1 MIRAMSFGACA
12 FVCLALLAGAAAPLA
27 FAAPASSG
35 VAAPATAPA
44 TVRVPPF
51 VRQVLPNGLTLV
63 VMRRP
68 EVPLA
73 AFTVVL
79 RGGALGESPDKA
91 GLASLAAG
99 LLEKGAGSRDAFQF
113 ADAVANVGGS
123 FGAGAG
129 TETVRVS
136 GQFLAR
142 DRQLMIDLLAD
153 ALLRPRLD
161 AREFETLRSRQIEFI
176 KAAKDSD
183 PSSLLSSYGRAF
195 LFGDH
200 PYARPVGGSERSLA
214 AISHRD
220 VVDYVRANFGADRA
234 TLVFVG
240 DVDPVWIRAAV
251 LRAFGKWA
259 RAAGK
264 PAVPAVPTRLAGRRV
279 LLVDSP
285 GSSQTYFWLAN
296 VGVSRRFPERAA
308 LDVVNT
314 LYGGRFTS
322 ILNTELRIKS
332 GLSYGA
338 SSGFNRG
345 TVPGEFAI
353 QSFTVT
359 ENTGKA
365 IDLAMATLERLNR
378 DGVDAPMLDSARAY
392 VLGQYPTG
400 LETAVN
406 WANALADL
414 EFFGLDRSYI
424 ESYGPALAA
433 VDVVAARAVIDA
445 AFPKPADLAIVMI
458 GDAAQIRETARA
470 YGTVQELPLAAE
482 EFAASGR

>member
-1 MIRAMSFGACA
+1 MIRAT
-12 FVCLALLAGAAAPLA
+12 FVAVVLALFCGMAA
-27 FAAPASSG
+27 SVT
-35 VAAPATAPA
+35 VAAETPAV
-44 TVRVPPF
+44 VRVPAF
-51 VRQVLPNGLTLV
+51 ERQVLPNGLTLV

-73 AFTVVL
+73 AFTVVM
-79 RGGALGESPDKA
+79 RGGALGEAPDKA
-91 GLASLAAG
+91 GLASIAAG

-183 PSSLLSSYGRAF
+183 PSSLIANYGRAF

-200 PYARPVGGSERSLA
+200 PYARPVSGSERSLA

-220 VVDYVRANFGADRA
+220 VLDYVRANFGADRA
-234 TLVFVG
+234 TLVFAG
-240 DVDPVWIRAAV
+240 DVDPVWIRAEV
-251 LRAFGKWA
+251 QRAFGKWE
-259 RAAGK
+259 RTAGK
-264 PAVPAVPTRLAGRRV
+264 PAAPAVPARIAGRRV

-332 GLSYGA
+332 GLSYSA

-345 TVPGEFAI
+345 TVAGEFAI

-365 IDLAMATLERLNR
+365 IDLAIATLERLNR
-378 DGVDAPMLDSARAY
+378 EGVDAPMLDSARAY

-424 ESYGPALAA
+424 ESYGPALGA
-433 VDVVAARAVIDA
+433 VDVAAARAVINA
-445 AFPKPADLAIVMI
+445 AFPKAGDLAIVMI
-458 GDAAQIRETARA
+458 GDATKIREFART
-470 YGTVQELPLAAE
+470 YGTVEELPLSAE
-482 EFAASGR
+482 DFAASGR

>member
-1 MIRAMSFGACA
+1 MIRGLASSIVLAALACT
-12 FVCLALLAGAAAPLA
+12 VPLHSLAATPSSP
-27 FAAPASSG
+27 APA
-35 VAAPATAPA
+35 V
-44 TVRVPPF
+44 VRVPAF
-51 VRQVLPNGLTLV
+51 ERHVLPNGLTLL

-73 AFTVVL
+73 AFTVVM
-79 RGGALGESPDKA
+79 RGGALGEAPGKA
-91 GLASLAAG
+91 GLASLTAG

-129 TETVRVS
+129 TETVRLS

-153 ALLRPRLD
+153 ALLRPRFD
-161 AREFETLRSRQIEFI
+161 EREFETLRSRQIEFI

-183 PSSLLSSYGRAF
+183 PSSLLANYGRAF

-220 VVDYVRANFGADRA
+220 VQDYARDNFGADRT
-234 TLVFVG
+234 TLVFAG

-251 LRAFGKWA
+251 QRAFGKWG
-259 RAAGK
+259 RAAAQ
-264 PAVPAVPTRLAGRRV
+264 PTVPATAPRLAGRRV

-296 VGVSRRFPERAA
+296 VGVSRRFPQRAA

-322 ILNTELRIKS
+322 ILNTELRIKT

-338 SSGFNRG
+338 SSAFNRG

-365 IDLAMATLERLNR
+365 IDLALSTLARLNGE
-378 DGVDAPMLDSARAY
+378 GVDAPMLDSARAY

-424 ESYGPALAA
+424 ESYGPALVA
-433 VDVVAARAVIDA
+433 VDVAAARAVIGA
-445 AFPKPADLAIVMI
+445 AFPKPDDLAIVMI
-458 GDAAQIRETARA
+458 GDAARIREMART

-482 EFAASGR
+482 DFAAGGR

>member
-1 MIRAMSFGACA
+1 MIRLLMRRMLHGFCVTALMLCA
-12 FVCLALLAGAAAPLA
+12 VPLHAAD
-27 FAAPASSG
+27 AAQAAT
-35 VAAPATAPA
+35 VAAM
-44 TVRVPPF
+44 RVPAF
-51 VRQVLPNGLTLV
+51 ERHVLPNGLTLV
-63 VMRRP
+63 IMRRP

-73 AFTVVL
+73 AFSVVL
-79 RGGALGESPDKA
+79 RGGALGEPAGKA
-91 GLASLAAG
+91 GLASLAAN
-99 LLEKGAGSRDAFQF
+99 LLEKGAGPRDAFQF

-129 TETVRVS
+129 TETLRIS

-142 DRQLMIDLLAD
+142 DRQLMVDLLAD
-153 ALLRPRLD
+153 ALLRPRLES
-161 AREFETLRSRQIEFI
+161 REFETLRARQIEFI

-195 LFGDH
+195 LFGAH
-200 PYARPVGGSERSLA
+200 PYARAVSGSEQSLA
-214 AISHRD
+214 TLTHRD
-220 VVDYVRANFGADRA
+220 VLDYVRANFGADRA
-234 TLVFVG
+234 TLVFAG

-251 LRAFGKWA
+251 QRAFGQWA
-259 RAAGK
+259 RASA
-264 PAVPAVPTRLAGRRV
+264 PPPTLAEPVRVTGRRV

-285 GSSQTYFWLAN
+285 GSSQTYFWIAN
-296 VGVSRRFPERAA
+296 VGVSRRFPQRAA

-353 QSFTVT
+353 ESFTVT

-365 IDLAMATLERLNR
+365 IDLALATLGTLTR
-378 DGVDAPMLDSARAY
+378 DGVDAPMLDSARSY
-392 VLGQYPTG
+392 VLGQYPTS

-406 WANALADL
+406 WAGVLADL

-424 ESYGPALAA
+424 ESYGPALGA
-433 VDVVAARAVIDA
+433 VDLPAARAVIA
-445 AFPKPADLAIVMI
+445 AAYPKPEDLVIVMI
-458 GDAAQIRETARA
+458 GDAAKIRETARG
-470 YGTVQELPLAAE
+470 YGSVVELPLAAE
-482 EFAASGR
+482 DFAATAH

>member
-1 MIRAMSFGACA
+1 MIWPQTLRMLQGLC
-12 FVCLALLAGAAAPLA
+12 AAALTLC
-27 FAAPASSG
+27 AAP
-35 VAAPATAPA
+35 VHAANAPQTATAVA
-44 TVRVPPF
+44 VRVPAF
-51 VRQVLPNGLTLV
+51 ERHVLPNGLTLV
-63 VMRRP
+63 IMRRP

-73 AFTVVL
+73 AFSVVL
-79 RGGALGESPDKA
+79 RGGALGEPAGKA
-91 GLASLAAG
+91 GLASLAAN
-99 LLEKGAGSRDAFQF
+99 LLEKGAGPRDAFQF

-129 TETVRVS
+129 TETLRVS

-153 ALLRPRLD
+153 ALLRPRLEQ
-161 AREFETLRSRQIEFI
+161 REFETLRARQIEFI

-195 LFGDH
+195 LFGAH
-200 PYARPVGGSERSLA
+200 PYARAVSGSEQSLA
-214 AISHRD
+214 TLTHRD
-220 VVDYVRANFGADRA
+220 VLDFVRANFGADRA
-234 TLVFVG
+234 TLVFAG
-240 DVDPVWIRAAV
+240 DVDPVWIRTAV
-251 LRAFGKWA
+251 QRAFGKWA
-259 RAAGK
+259 RAGAPPPTLAE
-264 PAVPAVPTRLAGRRV
+264 PARVTGRRV

-285 GSSQTYFWLAN
+285 GSSQTYFWIAN
-296 VGVSRRFPERAA
+296 VGVSRRFPQRAA

-353 QSFTVT
+353 ESFTVT
-359 ENTGKA
+359 DNTGKA
-365 IDLAMATLERLNR
+365 IDLALATLGRLTGE
-378 DGVDAPMLDSARAY
+378 GVDTPMLDSARSY
-392 VLGQYPTG
+392 VLGQYPTS

-414 EFFGLDRSYI
+414 EFFGLDKSYI
-424 ESYGPALAA
+424 ESYGPALGA
-433 VDVVAARAVIDA
+433 VDLPAARAVIA
-445 AFPKPADLAIVMI
+445 SAFPKPEDLVIVMI
-458 GDAAQIRETARA
+458 GDAAKIRETARS
-470 YGTVQELPLAAE
+470 YGSVVELPLAAE
-482 EFAASGR
+482 DFSAPAH